1 MSIRLDVS
9 ATPARDAKKGT
20 DLSKHDEQS
29 YGAEVTVC
37 PIKLTAAQERRIWRR
52 IDLRLMPIITIIYLL
67 SFMDRG
73 NIGNAKLDGLMTQLK
88 LTGDKYNI
96 ALTAFMIPYSILEF
110 PCNLVIQIW
119 RPSRWIPTIMVLW
132 GLSMTLMGFVKTYP
146 QLVGA
151 RVCLGVAEAGF
162 YPGVAYYLTMWYPR
176 YMYLYRVA
184 LFSGAATMAG
194 AFSGLLAYGI
204 NFMNGDGG
212 LEGWSWI
219 FILEGLATVVV
230 ALIAAVVMVNYPSTV
245 KFLTEEERSFVAQK
259 RVEYGSQDEED
270 HVYEQVWAAFTD
282 WQVWALSIIELSV
295 IVPVY
300 GITFFLPTIIH
311 NFGYNTS
318 ISQLLTVP
326 PYMLATV
333 VLLTFAHFSDKLQKR
348 SPFVFASQ
356 LIALTGY
363 VINISNAPSSVKYF
377 GTFLCVIGSYSAFPG
392 SISWLANNLGGRY
405 KRAVGMAI
413 QIGVGN
419 MGGAIA
425 SNIYR
430 TRDEPRYLL
439 GHGLEIMFLSIGI
452 VTLPFTVLAYQRIN
466 AKRDLAKSSE
476 HDSEEQEKKGG
487 DTAFL
492 GDRRASFRYTI

>member
-1 MSIRLDVS
+1 
-9 ATPARDAKKGT
+9 
-20 DLSKHDEQS
+20 
-29 YGAEVTVC
+29 
-37 PIKLTAAQERRIWRR
+37 
-52 IDLRLMPIITIIYLL
+52 
-67 SFMDRG
+67 
-73 NIGNAKLDGLMTQLK
+73 
-88 LTGDKYNI
+88 
-96 ALTAFMIPYSILEF
+96 
-110 PCNLVIQIW
+110 
-119 RPSRWIPTIMVLW
+119 
-132 GLSMTLMGFVKTYP
+132 
-146 QLVGA
+146 
-151 RVCLGVAEAGF
+151 
-162 YPGVAYYLTMWYPR
+162 
-176 YMYLYRVA
+176 
-184 LFSGAATMAG
+184 
-194 AFSGLLAYGI
+194 
-204 NFMNGDGG
+204 
-212 LEGWSWI
+212 
-219 FILEGLATVVV
+219 
-230 ALIAAVVMVNYPSTV
+230 
-245 KFLTEEERSFVAQK
+245 
-259 RVEYGSQDEED
+259 EYGSQDEED

-363 VINISNAPSSVKYF
+363 VINISNAPSSVKYS

-419 MGGAIA
+419 MEGQSHPTSIA
-425 SNIYR
+425 
-430 TRDEPRYLL
+430 L
-439 GHGLEIMFLSIGI
+439 GTNRVTCLDVGRFDCVLRPYGLEIMFLSIGI
-452 VTLPFTVLAYQRIN
+452 VTLPFTALAYQRIN